1 MSEQH
6 PGRTARHPERR
17 PAAGARRRPPAT
29 GQGHRPGDRLAAQAE
44 DRRPGDRLG
53 AQAEDRATA
62 ARSRSSVPRL
72 VIAAPASDS
81 GKTTVATGLM
91 AALRARGLRVSPHKV
106 GPDYIDPGY
115 HALATGRPGRNLDPW
130 LTGEESIVPLFLHGA
145 RNADVAVVEGVMGM
159 YDGAGTDDFGSTAH
173 IARLLGAP
181 VVLVVD
187 AERQA
192 RSVAALVRGFASF
205 DERVRVAGVIL
216 NKVGSP
222 GHGELCRTVLDEI
235 GIPTLGVIQRVDGVV
250 TPSRHLGL
258 IPAAERRAEAV
269 AAVDRMAELIAR
281 SCDLGALLAVAR
293 SAPPLT
299 AAPWTPEAG
308 VPDPRPGPVVA
319 VAGGPA
325 FTFGYPEQA
334 ELLSAAGAQVVTF
347 DPLRDERL
355 PEGTGAVVIGGGFPE
370 VYAAEL
376 SANEPLR
383 AELAA
388 FRGPIVAECAGLLYL
403 GRELDGHPMCGRL
416 GITARMTDRLAIGYR
431 DAVASASVVT
441 REGERYR
448 GHEFHRTVT
457 EPRHAAPPLFR
468 WPGGADGFGG
478 PLIAASYLHLHWA
491 AYPELASRLVAAAAG
506 PG

>member
-1 MSEQH
+1 
-6 PGRTARHPERR
+6 
-17 PAAGARRRPPAT
+17 
-29 GQGHRPGDRLAAQAE
+29 
-44 DRRPGDRLG
+44 
-53 AQAEDRATA
+53 
-62 ARSRSSVPRL
+62 
-72 VIAAPASDS
+72 
-81 GKTTVATGLM
+81 
-91 AALRARGLRVSPHKV
+91 
-106 GPDYIDPGY
+106 
-115 HALATGRPGRNLDPW
+115 
-130 LTGEESIVPLFLHGA
+130 
-145 RNADVAVVEGVMGM
+145 
-159 YDGAGTDDFGSTAH
+159 
-173 IARLLGAP
+173 
-181 VVLVVD
+181 
-187 AERQA
+187 
-192 RSVAALVRGFASF
+192 
-205 DERVRVAGVIL
+205 
-216 NKVGSP
+216 
-222 GHGELCRTVLDEI
+222 
-235 GIPTLGVIQRVDGVV
+235 DGVV

-506 PG
+506 PGWRGAGTRPRRARACPGAGRPAVRRAWRGGGPSRPAAGGGPPRAPRARRSGRRCGPVRWLRPGWAPPRRGAGAARSPLPPPPPRTRAPCCGGTRAPSTRWPRPRRARWRCRRWPARHPGRRSSRCA

>member
-1 MSEQH
+1 RSTRSGRSSATTSGSPSSFRGSWRSAAIRTARRAGRGRVGAGCASASPPSRAGGWRGAPFPCGPSGGAPPTTPWCSSFPWTPGAAGSRSGSPTSRRPARSAGPSRRSSARIPPASCARASPGCGRASRSGRGPAPPRPRPGGTPTPGDAAPRSRARRPTGIRCGAARRGARSADDTMGDVSEQH

-81 GKTTVATGLM
+81 GKTTVATRLI
-91 AALRARGLRVSPHKV
+91 AALRARRLRVSPHKV

-299 AAPWTPEAG
+299 AAP
-308 VPDPRPGPVVA
+308 
-319 VAGGPA
+319 
-325 FTFGYPEQA
+325 
-334 ELLSAAGAQVVTF
+334 
-347 DPLRDERL
+347 
-355 PEGTGAVVIGGGFPE
+355 
-370 VYAAEL
+370 
-376 SANEPLR
+376 
-383 AELAA
+383 
-388 FRGPIVAECAGLLYL
+388 
-403 GRELDGHPMCGRL
+403 
-416 GITARMTDRLAIGYR
+416 
-431 DAVASASVVT
+431 
-441 REGERYR
+441 
-448 GHEFHRTVT
+448 
-457 EPRHAAPPLFR
+457 
-468 WPGGADGFGG
+468 
-478 PLIAASYLHLHWA
+478 
-491 AYPELASRLVAAAAG
+491 
-506 PG
+506 